1 MGKNNNQMNRRNFS
15 KLTALTSLIG
25 FAPGKL
31 ISCATEPTTDLKISL
46 AQWSLNKAI
55 RAGKLSPLDFAKKSR
70 SFGIDAIEY
79 VSGLYTH
86 HSNLLDSMSMT
97 ELSKELLKRSNDYGI
112 DNILIM
118 IDAQGKLASSN
129 KKENESAIE
138 NHKKWI
144 DFALSLGCKTL
155 RLNLSG
161 ENDLDK
167 WTANSVESLTELSNY
182 NKNINV
188 VVENHGGFS
197 SNGKYLANVM
207 SLVNLDNCGT
217 LPDFGNFCMKGS
229 PKNCNDW
236 YDKYVGVEELMPY
249 AHAVS
254 AKSYDF
260 DESGDETSIDYN
272 LMMNI
277 VKKAGYKGYVGIEYE
292 GNKLSEDEGIVA
304 TKKLLEKLI

>member
-1 MGKNNNQMNRRNFS
+1 MNRRNFS

-25 FAPGKL
+25 FAPGQL
-31 ISCATEPTTDLKISL
+31 MSCTTEPTTDLKISL

-86 HSNLLDSMSMT
+86 HSNVLDSMSME

-112 DNILIM
+112 ENVLIM

-129 KKENESAIE
+129 KKESESAIE

-167 WTANSVESLTELSNY
+167 WTANSVESLTRLSNY
-182 NKNINV
+182 NKNINI
-188 VVENHGGFS
+188 VVENHGGLS
-197 SNGKYLANVM
+197 SNGKHLANVM

-217 LPDFGNFCMKGS
+217 LPDFGNFCIKGS
-229 PKNCNDW
+229 PKNCNEW
-236 YDKYVGVEELMPY
+236 YDKYLGVKELMPY

-254 AKSYDF
+254 AKSYHF
-260 DESGDETSIDYN
+260 DENGDETSIDYIQ
-272 LMMNI
+272 MMDI
-277 VKKAGYKGYVGIEYE
+277 VKRAGYKGYVGIEYE
-292 GNKLSEDEGIVA
+292 GNKLSEDEGIIA